1 VDARWPNFIYQP
13 WEATPLQPGIRRFF
27 EKEST
32 MKVSELSFADLIALR
47 DHCTE
52 QIWAEVDKEN
62 MRSKPS
68 KDYEVKTAEWERIRK
83 IAKKEIHNRTRKVE
97 E

>member
-1 VDARWPNFIYQP
+1 
-13 WEATPLQPGIRRFF
+13 
-27 EKEST
+27 
-32 MKVSELSFADLIALR
+32 MKISELGFADLIALR

-52 QIWAEVDKEN
+52 QIWAEVDRER

-68 KDYEVKTAEWERIRK
+68 KTHEAKTTEWERIRK
-83 IAKKEIHNRTRKVE
+83 MVKKEIHARTRKVE